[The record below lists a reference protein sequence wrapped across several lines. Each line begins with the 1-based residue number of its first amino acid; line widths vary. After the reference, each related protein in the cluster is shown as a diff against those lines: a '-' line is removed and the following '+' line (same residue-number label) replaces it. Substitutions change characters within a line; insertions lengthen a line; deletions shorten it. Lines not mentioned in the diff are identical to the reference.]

1 MLTVCPS
8 SSVITSRNQPI
19 LPFLPFCN
27 TSKYSTKFNSILSLG
42 GGLKNWQ
49 NFIPLSL
56 LKKFQNFLQSFLQ
69 KWEISQ
75 LGAKCNLGKL
85 RKRLPMV
92 HCLTYGWD
100 QAKRTSQQ
108 FYVLSVCFR
117 PQSVVSQSSHS
128 ELLTDNLLREQ
139 LSFSVYSDQQKNF
152 LTFIKKIRHD

>member
-8 SSVITSRNQPI
+8 SSVITSQNQPI

-42 GGLKNWQ
+42 GGLKKLVELYSFIFTEKSL
-49 NFIPLSL
+49 NFS
-56 LKKFQNFLQSFLQ
+56 QSFLQ

-85 RKRLPMV
+85 RMGLPMV
-92 HCLTYGWD
+92 HCLTGGWD
-100 QAKRTSQQ
+100 WDKRTSRQ

-128 ELLTDNLLREQ
+128 DRQFTGGGSSYHFLFTLTSR
-139 LSFSVYSDQQKNF
+139 KNF
-152 LTFIKKIRHD
+152 LTFIQRQQ